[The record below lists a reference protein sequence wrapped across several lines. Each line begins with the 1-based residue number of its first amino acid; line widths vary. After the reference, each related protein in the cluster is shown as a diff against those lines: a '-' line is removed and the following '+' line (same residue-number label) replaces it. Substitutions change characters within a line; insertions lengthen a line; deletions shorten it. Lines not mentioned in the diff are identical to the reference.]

1 MRQLNPKKYSNS
13 TIPAIFQAILNITL
27 ILLAVVLCFL
37 LGKEIVYSIRFVV
50 FNQGVEIHYHLLER
64 FLIFFLYFEFI
75 SMIIKYFQG
84 NYHFPLRYFVYIGI
98 TAMIRLI
105 IVCHENPMNTF
116 LYTLSILALVISYYI
131 INSKRKT
138 D

>member
-1 MRQLNPKKYSNS
+1 
-13 TIPAIFQAILNITL
+13 
-27 ILLAVVLCFL
+27 
-37 LGKEIVYSIRFVV
+37 
-50 FNQGVEIHYHLLER
+50 
-64 FLIFFLYFEFI
+64 
-75 SMIIKYFQG
+75 MIIKYFQG

>member
-1 MRQLNPKKYSNS
+1 
-13 TIPAIFQAILNITL
+13 
-27 ILLAVVLCFL
+27 
-37 LGKEIVYSIRFVV
+37 
-50 FNQGVEIHYHLLER
+50 
-64 FLIFFLYFEFI
+64 
-75 SMIIKYFQG
+75 
-84 NYHFPLRYFVYIGI
+84 
-98 TAMIRLI
+98 MIRLI